1 MTMERERSVT
11 QAFVSL
17 SNSLVD
23 GFDVVEL
30 LSGLTAD
37 CAELLDVASAG
48 LLLADQRGVLHVMA
62 ASSERT
68 RDLELFQVQRDDG
81 PCLDCYRSGTP
92 LSAPDLSTE
101 DARWPQFVPAAEAAG
116 VASVHAIPLR
126 LLDDVLGALGL
137 FGASVGSLNE
147 DDLSLA
153 QALAHVASVA
163 IVAGNALADKSAV
176 VQQLQN
182 ALNSRVIVEQAKGFL
197 AHRGALSMDEAF
209 DRLRSYARR
218 HNERLTAVAQAVV
231 SRDLLAEQVLEESV
245 TGHRQPKRSTQ

>member
-1 MTMERERSVT
+1 VSVQRERSVT

-30 LSGLTAD
+30 LSSLTAD

-81 PCLDCYRSGTP
+81 PCLDCYRSGTTV
-92 LSAPDLSTE
+92 SVPDLRVE
-101 DARWPQFVPAAEAAG
+101 NARWPQFVPAAQAAG
-116 VASVHAIPLR
+116 VASVHAIPMR
-126 LLDDVLGALGL
+126 LLGDVLGALGL
-137 FGASVGSLNE
+137 FGPSTGALNNE
-147 DDLSLA
+147 DLSLA

-163 IVAGNALADKSAV
+163 IVAGNAIADKTAV

-182 ALNSRVIVEQAKGFL
+182 ALDSRVIVEQAKGFL
-197 AHRGALSMDEAF
+197 AQSGALSMDQAF
-209 DRLRSYARR
+209 DRLRRYARSR
-218 HNERLTAVAQAVV
+218 NERLTAVAQAVV
-231 SRDLLAEQVLEESV
+231 SRDLRAEQVLGEV
-245 TGHRQPKRSTQ
+245 TEHGRSQHFSR